1 MKATG
6 PETIDQ
12 TIAAYEQ
19 WLRSWTSSKATIE
32 SRTTIG
38 LSRLRAWGGPQ
49 GITSDLI
56 EEWLAGYDGWSKA
69 TYYQHVRS
77 LCTWLH
83 LSGRLDHNPSAA
95 LTAPSQ
101 PKSLPRPLSRA
112 QADLVMSK
120 ASTRQRAWL
129 TLTLYQGLRAHEIAK
144 LKGEDLADGMLYV
157 RGKGGTDAY
166 LPVHPEVAALAKNM
180 PATGYWFPGRE
191 DGHISGATISKN
203 VGKLFEELGID
214 GSLHR
219 CRHSFA
225 TNLVRA
231 GVHVRKV
238 QRLMRHA
245 NLSTT
250 AIYTALDEDELRD
263 AINTLPSGGD
273 FDAA

>member
-1 MKATG
+1 MTISG
-6 PETIDQ
+6 METIDQ
-12 TIAAYEQ
+12 TMQAYEQ

-32 SRTTIG
+32 ARTTIA

-49 GITSDLI
+49 GITTERI
-56 EEWLAGYDGWSKA
+56 EEWLAEYDGWSKA

-83 LSGRLDHNPSAA
+83 LSHRIDHNPSEP

-112 QADLVMSK
+112 QVDIVLNA
-120 ASTRQRAWL
+120 ATERQRAWL
-129 TLTLYQGLRAHEIAK
+129 TLSLYAGLRAHEIAK
-144 LKGEDLADGMLYV
+144 LRGEDLADGMLYV
-157 RGKGGTDAY
+157 RGKGGADAY
-166 LPVHPEVAALAKNM
+166 LPIHAEVAALAQRM
-180 PATGYWFPGRE
+180 PETGYWFRGRE
-191 DGHISGATISKN
+191 DGHVSGATVSRSI
-203 VGKLFEELGID
+203 GKLFESLGIE

-219 CRHSFA
+219 CRHAFG

-263 AINTLPSGGD
+263 AINTLPSTE
-273 FDAA
+273 FDPMY